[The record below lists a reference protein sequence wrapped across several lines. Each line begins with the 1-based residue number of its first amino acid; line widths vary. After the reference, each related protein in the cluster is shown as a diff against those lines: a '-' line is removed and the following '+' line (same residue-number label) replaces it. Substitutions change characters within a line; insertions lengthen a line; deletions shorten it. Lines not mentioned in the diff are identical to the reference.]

1 MFVVLVN
8 YLKPIEEVERV
19 VVPHRTYL
27 DELYAQ
33 GVLLASG
40 PKIPRTGGVLLAKGM
55 DKQELWEML
64 QKDPFCTQGIAEYTM
79 IEFDPIKHNPILKN
93 LI

>member
-19 VVPHRTYL
+19 VVPHGTYL

-33 GVLLASG
+33 GVLLVSG
-40 PKIPRTGGVLLAKGM
+40 PKIPRTGGVLLPKVWTNKSCGNVT
-55 DKQELWEML
+55 
-64 QKDPFCTQGIAEYTM
+64 KDPFCTQGNCRI
-79 IEFDPIKHNPILKN
+79 HNDRI
-93 LI
+93 